1 MPRTDRPNDDYELL
15 DAGAGRRLERFG
27 DRLVDRPHPAA
38 ILSPEAPELWRDA
51 GLRFDRGVGWTG
63 PARESGPWAIVVAG
77 VTLELRA
84 TESGGV
90 GLFPEQRANIPWV
103 VASIGGGARAGSTPP
118 AVLNLFGHTGL
129 LTLAATH
136 AGAAVTH
143 VDASR
148 TAVAWARRNAELS
161 GLAEAPV
168 RWLVDDALGFVRR
181 EARRGRRY
189 DVILLDPP
197 SYGHGGA
204 RPWRLEADL
213 PELLAACAEV
223 SADDAFVLLTAHT
236 TGLDDDRLGGEIR
249 HAFRARGRLAL
260 EIRPLE
266 LQARSGARLPLG
278 TAIRLSA

>member
-1 MPRTDRPNDDYELL
+1 MPPGRPPTDDYELL
-15 DAGAGRRLERFG
+15 DAGAGRRLERLG

-51 GLRFDRGVGWTG
+51 GLRFDRGTGWTG
-63 PARESGPWAIVVAG
+63 PAHESGPWTITVAG

-90 GLFPEQRANIPWV
+90 GLFPEQLANVPWV
-103 VASIGGGARAGSTPP
+103 VAAIRERARATGSTP
-118 AVLNLFGHTGL
+118 AVLNLFAHTGL
-129 LTLAATH
+129 LTLAA
-136 AGAAVTH
+136 AGEGAAVSH

-161 GLAEAPV
+161 DLTDAPV

-189 DVILLDPP
+189 DGILLDPP
-197 SYGHGGA
+197 SYGHGGS

-213 PELLAACAEV
+213 PELLEACADV
-223 SADDAFVLLTAHT
+223 SAADAFVLLTAHT
-236 TGLDDDRLGGEIR
+236 TGIDDDRLAGEIR
-249 HAFRARGRLAL
+249 YALRERGRPAL
-260 EIRPLE
+260 EIRAME